1 MQLQSITPAYK
12 QHHSLQGVSSLSS
25 KYAVAVSEGGA
36 EPRDAAL
43 QQAVEQRK
51 LLLMRSYIEFAARE
65 ISTKTVQWRNGDS
78 ASPVEE
84 YGSSDG
90 FAGSRSKTKHNSLSS
105 LDYSAIP
112 IPDHCVHSFLVPHQ
126 KIGALV
132 CKPLSEETRR
142 QAVFMGGDGT
152 KNLSK
157 MRVLFGLQEK
167 HDEVGR
173 SMGGLLGP
181 WEQNDGESVGGS
193 IPLMTAAYS
202 ESISVL
208 KRLNALEIPSL
219 PPDTGSLMQPTGD
232 NRIYRLDTSRKIT
245 LSYNEID

>member
-12 QHHSLQGVSSLSS
+12 QYHSLQGVSSLSS
-25 KYAVAVSEGGA
+25 KYDA

-65 ISTKTVQWRNGDS
+65 ISTKTVQWRNGCDS
-78 ASPVEE
+78 TALVDD
-84 YGSSDG
+84 YGSSSDG
-90 FAGSRSKTKHNSLSS
+90 FDGSRSKTKHNSYSS

-112 IPDHCVHSFLVPHQ
+112 IPDHSLHSFLVPHQ

-132 CKPLSEETRR
+132 CKPLSEDTRR
-142 QAVFMGGDGT
+142 QAVLMEGDGT
-152 KNLSK
+152 MNLAK
-157 MRVLFGLQEK
+157 MRSLFGLQEK

-173 SMGGLLGP
+173 SMGGLSGP
-181 WEQNDGESVGGS
+181 WDQSDGESVVGS
-193 IPLMTAAYS
+193 TPLMTAAYS

-232 NRIYRLDTSRKIT
+232 NRIYRLEFERLPSPIMG
-245 LSYNEID
+245 LIDRM

>member
-25 KYAVAVSEGGA
+25 KYDA

-65 ISTKTVQWRNGDS
+65 ISTKTVQWRNGES
-78 ASPVEE
+78 AAHLSLVDD
-84 YGSSDG
+84 YGSSSDG
-90 FAGSRSKTKHNSLSS
+90 FAGSRSKTKHNSFSS

-112 IPDHCVHSFLVPHQ
+112 IPDHSLHSFLVPHQ
-126 KIGALV
+126 KMGALV
-132 CKPLSEETRR
+132 CKPLSEDTRR
-142 QAVFMGGDGT
+142 QAVLMEGDGT
-152 KNLSK
+152 VNLAK
-157 MRVLFGLQEK
+157 MRSLFGLQEK

-181 WEQNDGESVGGS
+181 WDQNDGESVVGS
-193 IPLMTAAYS
+193 TPLMTAAYS
-202 ESISVL
+202 ESVSVL

-232 NRIYRLDTSRKIT
+232 NRIYRLEFERLPSPIMR
-245 LSYNEID
+245 LIDR

>member
-25 KYAVAVSEGGA
+25 KYSA
-36 EPRDAAL
+36 EPRDAAQQQQ
-43 QQAVEQRK
+43 QQAMVEQRK
-51 LLLMRSYIEFAARE
+51 LLLLMRSYIEFAARE
-65 ISTKTVQWRNGDS
+65 ISTKTVQWRNGTDS
-78 ASPVEE
+78 ATTLGDE
-84 YGSSDG
+84 GGGSDG

-112 IPDHCVHSFLVPHQ
+112 IPDHCMHSFLVPHQ
-126 KIGALV
+126 KIGALI
-132 CKPLSEETRR
+132 CKPLSEDTRR
-142 QAVFMGGDGT
+142 QAVFMEGDGT
-152 KNLSK
+152 KNLAK
-157 MRVLFGLQEK
+157 MRSLFGLQEK

-193 IPLMTAAYS
+193 TPLMTAAYS

-232 NRIYRLDTSRKIT
+232 NRIYRFELEILPS
-245 LSYNEID
+245 LSYDEID